1 MRKAFRSIKYPI
13 SIWMIMLVA
22 AVAIIESTAALAM
35 LMLAM
40 FFLLVKYID
49 DSLED
54 LKKEVQQKEVN
65 DE

>member
-1 MRKAFRSIKYPI
+1 
-13 SIWMIMLVA
+13 MLVA